1 MKKILFLSLA
11 FIGIL
16 TFSGCNQPIKP
27 SETPPAP
34 LPLEN
39 TAISPEIPLEINTT
53 VDSLS
58 SYSSPDE
65 ILDDIDTAME
75 DLDNL

>member
-11 FIGIL
+11 FVGIL
-16 TFSGCNQPIKP
+16 TFSGCNQPIEPLTTP
-27 SETPPAP
+27 SSP
-34 LPLEN
+34 LPPKN
-39 TAISPEIPLEINTT
+39 AAISPEVPPEINTT